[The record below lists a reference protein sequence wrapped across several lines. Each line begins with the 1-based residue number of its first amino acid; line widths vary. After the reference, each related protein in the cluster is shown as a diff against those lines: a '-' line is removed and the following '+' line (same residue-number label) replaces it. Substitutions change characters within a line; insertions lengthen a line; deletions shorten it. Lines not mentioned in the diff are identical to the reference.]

1 MGTRNMA
8 YDHPAYTAVGSFSAS
23 AAAGASASLRFA
35 AFADMIARTL
45 WIKPATP
52 ATSADTVTVFAVT
65 NTTTKTLGVTT
76 IASAQTTF
84 ARLELTTASRTL
96 TAGDE
101 LRVTLGTDATKVY
114 AVGVDYTL
122 VPGANLTD

>member
-1 MGTRNMA
+1 MATRDLF
-8 YDHPAYTAVGSFSAS
+8 YDHPQYLVQQNCAGTI
-23 AAAGASASLRFA
+23 AAGSGTTLRFA
-35 AFADMIARTL
+35 VFADSIAKAL
-45 WIKPATP
+45 ILKPAV
-52 ATSADTVTVFAVT
+52 ASTSADTVTVYAVT

-101 LRVTLGTDATKVY
+101 IRIVKGTDATVAY
-114 AVGVDYTL
+114 AAAVELGI
-122 VPGANLTD
+122 VPGAPVTV

>member
-8 YDHPAYTAVGSFSAS
+8 YDSPAYQGVGAFSQS
-23 AAAGASASLRFA
+23 SVAGASAVVRFG
-35 AFADMIARTL
+35 AFADMLAKTL
-45 WIKPATP
+45 FVKPAV
-52 ATSADTVTVFAVT
+52 ASTSADTVTVLAVS

-84 ARLELTTASRTL
+84 SRLEFTTASRTL

-101 LRVTLGTDATKVY
+101 IRVTLGTDATKVY
-114 AVGVDYTL
+114 AIAVEYQIT
-122 VPGANLTD
+122 PGANVSD